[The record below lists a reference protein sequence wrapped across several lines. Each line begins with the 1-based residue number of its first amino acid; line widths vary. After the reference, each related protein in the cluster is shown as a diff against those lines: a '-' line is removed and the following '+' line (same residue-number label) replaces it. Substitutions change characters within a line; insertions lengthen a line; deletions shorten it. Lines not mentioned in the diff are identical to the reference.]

1 LTNNQPQLSILVPLL
16 NEEESLT
23 PLTEWIDRVINEH
36 NYSCELIFIDDGST
50 DDSWSII
57 KALANK
63 YPYIKAVKFI
73 RNYGKSAALNV
84 GFNKAIGEIV
94 ITMDADLQ
102 DSPDEIPG
110 LVQMIEQDGYD
121 LVSGWKQKRFDP
133 KLTKNLPSKLYN
145 YAARKISGIELNDF
159 NCGLKAYRNKVVK
172 NIEVYGE
179 MHRYIPVI
187 AKNSGFSN
195 IGEKV
200 VAHQARQFG
209 VTKFGYSRFIN
220 GFLDLL
226 SISFIGKFGKRPMHF
241 FGAIGILNTLIGIF
255 ILAYL
260 AFSKLVMQTSNI
272 NDRPL
277 FFLGMLLVIVGVQ
290 LFIAGFLAELII
302 RNSQERNNYKVE
314 DTIDR
319 AL

>member
-1 LTNNQPQLSILVPLL
+1 
-16 NEEESLT
+16 
-23 PLTEWIDRVINEH
+23 
-36 NYSCELIFIDDGST
+36 
-50 DDSWSII
+50 
-57 KALANK
+57 
-63 YPYIKAVKFI
+63 
-73 RNYGKSAALNV
+73 
-84 GFNKAIGEIV
+84 
-94 ITMDADLQ
+94 
-102 DSPDEIPG
+102 
-110 LVQMIEQDGYD
+110 
-121 LVSGWKQKRFDP
+121 
-133 KLTKNLPSKLYN
+133 
-145 YAARKISGIELNDF
+145 
-159 NCGLKAYRNKVVK
+159 
-172 NIEVYGE
+172 

-272 NDRPL
+272 DDRPL

>member
-1 LTNNQPQLSILVPLL
+1 LITNQPKLSILVPLL

-23 PLTEWIDRVINEH
+23 LLTEWIDRVITEH
-36 NYSCELIFIDDGST
+36 NYTCELLFIDDGST

-57 KALANK
+57 QELSVK
-63 YPYIKAVKFI
+63 YPYIKAVKFL

-84 GFNKAIGEIV
+84 GFDRALGEIIV
-94 ITMDADLQ
+94 
-102 DSPDEIPG
+102 
-110 LVQMIEQDGYD
+110 
-121 LVSGWKQKRFDP
+121 
-133 KLTKNLPSKLYN
+133 
-145 YAARKISGIELNDF
+145 
-159 NCGLKAYRNKVVK
+159 
-172 NIEVYGE
+172 EVYGE

-187 AKNSGFSN
+187 AKNSGFTK

-200 VAHQARQFG
+200 VSHQARQFG

-241 FGAIGILNTLIGIF
+241 FGAIGILSTVIGMA
-255 ILAYL
+255 ILGYL
-260 AFSKLVMQTSNI
+260 AFCKLVMQASNI
-272 NDRPL
+272 DDRPL
-277 FFLGMLLVIVGVQ
+277 FFLGILLVIVGVQ

-314 DTIDR
+314 DTIDV
-319 AL
+319 A